1 MACRSRARHV
11 RPPAPRTRILEPSP
25 HRASLAGFGGGNGV
39 ETVEERRSQ
48 LETWMNSVLHLCPM
62 DKEILG
68 FLAEDGRCAPQPHT
82 AFSTAC

>member
-1 MACRSRARHV
+1 MPFPSKTCETLSSLHAHSRAQPQQGV
-11 RPPAPRTRILEPSP
+11 P
-25 HRASLAGFGGGNGV
+25 AGFGGGNGV